1 MHVLCKTIFMNQ
13 KLYEQIE
20 LDSVFCRECQHT
32 VKKFKLPKVLPE
44 KVTLRCSKCK
54 GYDVLF
60 WVGGRWSFDNSA
72 DAEEVYKVLE
82 LNAIDDSSISD
93 VHQEILISNEDLER
107 DRELEQDSSAFD
119 SDDQNADS
127 LSPIEWDDAEEDWT
141 SS

>member
-1 MHVLCKTIFMNQ
+1 MNQ

-60 WVGGRWSFDNSA
+60 WVGGGFEFENSA
-72 DAEEVYKVLE
+72 DTRKVECVYHD
-82 LNAIDDSSISD
+82 IDFDTTDDSSISD
-93 VHQEILISNEDLER
+93 VHQEVLISNEDLER
-107 DRELEQDSSAFD
+107 DRIDALDSSAFD
-119 SDDQNADS
+119 FSDQNTDS